1 MHEFFNIFINNLSY
15 TPFYWLIKSLCLHFI
30 RTTKGNT
37 LWKEKNIYQIT
48 KYTIMLSIAR
58 TNDFRFI
65 FHVEMEEWFLFISI
79 AILTFFIKI
88 KNTLILFYLL
98 LMTNQI
104 YCQLQNGMYYSFA
117 LSPEQYQN
125 DLYPNNDYFFLQLF
139 QNQNSLNLKLLE
151 NQQLLQTQLQALKQ
165 APK

>member
-1 MHEFFNIFINNLSY
+1 
-15 TPFYWLIKSLCLHFI
+15 
-30 RTTKGNT
+30 
-37 LWKEKNIYQIT
+37 
-48 KYTIMLSIAR
+48 
-58 TNDFRFI
+58 
-65 FHVEMEEWFLFISI
+65 
-79 AILTFFIKI
+79 
-88 KNTLILFYLL
+88 
-98 LMTNQI
+98 MTNQI

-139 QNQNSLNLKLLE
+139 QNQNSLNLKLLQ